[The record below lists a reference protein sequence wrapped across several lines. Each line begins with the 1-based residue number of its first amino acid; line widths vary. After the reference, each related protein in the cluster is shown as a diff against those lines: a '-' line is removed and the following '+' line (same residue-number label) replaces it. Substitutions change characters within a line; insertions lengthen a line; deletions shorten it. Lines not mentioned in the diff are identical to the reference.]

1 MKKQVPFLLLCLAT
15 LLSTSSMKAQATYE
29 ITGMVT
35 GFNNIPLN
43 NVSVVAQ
50 KSGAKAATDASGL
63 FSITSSSKETLVFT
77 ASGFKD
83 RKVKTNKEKVY
94 KVNLVYDFK
103 PSSFEA
109 ATMNNHIGQEVLEKA
124 MEAEARKNLKDYSRY
139 TSIYE
144 LISNEVYSVR
154 VSGSAVYNKKV
165 KSMDSNPLVLYVVDD
180 KIVTD
185 ISYISPLYVKS
196 IDFIEDVGATLYG
209 SKGAN
214 GVLKITLK

>member
-1 MKKQVPFLLLCLAT
+1 
-15 LLSTSSMKAQATYE
+15 
-29 ITGMVT
+29 
-35 GFNNIPLN
+35 
-43 NVSVVAQ
+43 
-50 KSGAKAATDASGL
+50 
-63 FSITSSSKETLVFT
+63 
-77 ASGFKD
+77 
-83 RKVKTNKEKVY
+83 
-94 KVNLVYDFK
+94 
-103 PSSFEA
+103 
-109 ATMNNHIGQEVLEKA
+109 MNNHIGQEVLEKA